1 VLNNS
6 RPGSPLV
13 RQDELEGH
21 FRTRVRTVVRV
32 PYDPHIAAGSA
43 ISFRD
48 LRPATRLAA
57 RDLAAS
63 VVEGLRAHSTAA

>member
-1 VLNNS
+1 
-6 RPGSPLV
+6 V

-21 FRTRVRTVVRV
+21 FRTRVRTVVRI
-32 PYDPHIAAGSA
+32 PYDAHIAAGSA

-48 LRPATRLAA
+48 LQPATRLAA

-63 VVEGLRAHSTAA
+63 VVEGLRALAPTA